1 MLFPGRKNPHTDL
14 CLYEGRIYWYPR
26 FHPAYSRK
34 TMPDCRILS
43 DHASRCREITRL
55 MITESPDR
63 IRVAQRWSSQG
74 FLPDASTVCISLVS
88 AALVLFSS
96 SRCFRFYFK
105 KSELSRCLQRISE
118 NNLLFP
124 PCIVAYHLLIAAP
137 PPRSARS
144 AHPPQTTLFASRA
157 PVPHRSPFLSRPM
170 LPQSRTASARI
181 SNDFLP

>member
-1 MLFPGRKNPHTDL
+1 
-14 CLYEGRIYWYPR
+14 
-26 FHPAYSRK
+26 
-34 TMPDCRILS
+34 MPDCRIPS
-43 DHASRCREITRL
+43 DHASHCREITRL

-63 IRVAQRWSSQG
+63 IRAAQRWSSQG
-74 FLPDASTVCISLVS
+74 FLPRCFHRMHLSLQG

-157 PVPHRSPFLSRPM
+157 PVPHRSSFLSRPM

-181 SNDFLP
+181 SICFPP